1 MNTSQ
6 LKAPAAVSVAV
17 LVPLITCLAGAGVAA
32 AEDGCGVGMSYS
44 YVTQQCEPW
53 APVGVNGLYDPGIPV
68 PIPNF
73 NVVPDINVGLPNVN
87 VGLPGVDLPRV
98 DPNLRPI
105 DAPRIGD
112 APIHDVPHNVPIHG
126 GGGRR

>member
-1 MNTSQ
+1 MRPLELRRPTAVAFA
-6 LKAPAAVSVAV
+6 LFVPVAA
-17 LVPLITCLAGAGVAA
+17 CLATAPGAA

-53 APVGVNGLYDPGIPV
+53 APVGVNSLYDPGIPV

-73 NVVPDINVGLPNVN
+73 NVVPDVN
-87 VGLPGVDLPRV
+87 VGLPGVNVGLPGVGLPRV
-98 DPNLRPI
+98 DPGLR
-105 DAPRIGD
+105 AVD
-112 APIHDVPHNVPIHG
+112 APIRAPIPAVPHNIPIHG

>member
-1 MNTSQ
+1 VLSSE
-6 LKAPAAVSVAV
+6 LRAPAAVTFAV
-17 LVPLITCLAGAGVAA
+17 VVPLVTCLATAPVAA
-32 AEDGCGVGMSYS
+32 AEDGCGVGMAYS

-73 NVVPDINVGLPNVN
+73 NVVPNINVGLPGVN

-98 DPNLRPI
+98 DPGLR
-105 DAPRIGD
+105 AVD
-112 APIHDVPHNVPIHG
+112 APIRAPIQDVPHNIPIHG